1 MKWLHHSFLWNCIPP
16 ILAERLENAQVD
28 LGPKYSGQA
37 QMQHSQQWPVG
48 CLHLLFCTLSGVD
61 SLEKKQIC
69 YTTNNIFRHL
79 KPLLLLTHF
88 MLPVLSKLIL
98 CACAC
103 MPKFRDITWYL
114 IDIKG
119 FHFYDFEKQIKGK
132 RIDFFPI
139 RHMPYN
145 LLLLI
150 SEWNSRVLNIWN
162 GPRWCCGI

>member
-1 MKWLHHSFLWNCIPP
+1 
-16 ILAERLENAQVD
+16 
-28 LGPKYSGQA
+28 
-37 QMQHSQQWPVG
+37 
-48 CLHLLFCTLSGVD
+48 
-61 SLEKKQIC
+61 
-69 YTTNNIFRHL
+69 
-79 KPLLLLTHF
+79 

-114 IDIKG
+114 RDIKG

-150 SEWNSRVLNIWN
+150 SE
-162 GPRWCCGI
+162 